1 MQNTLRSRS
10 SDFRRRASSAF
21 LEGSP
26 PAPLRRSFLKFRE
39 QSPAPPTPQS
49 LDPCREASFEA
60 SRAQSLKVCLAS
72 FGCFR
77 APRAAPNMPDAV
89 PDSASPPP
97 EKCHFSYG
105 ELCDCS
111 SRRAGCATVGRRL
124 RVGCAWVAHGLRVGC
139 AWFARFARW
148 LRAGCAL
155 VACRLL
161 VGSCWLRVVSV
172 WGCACGCTLVAHWW
186 HVAGTSVA
194 RGLRRCRASIVP
206 RLPVDGVPVGNR
218 LRVGCA
224 SVVRSVVLRW
234 RLGCAS
240 VARWLRIGS
249 GLAASYCALRVGG
262 TSVARGLRVCT
273 ELAGLLTLL
282 LYVSVCS
289 ASDHP
294 LVPGRLRVGRAS
306 FARRSR
312 VGHAWFALQVHD
324 GCLRV
329 AL

>member
-1 MQNTLRSRS
+1 M
-10 SDFRRRASSAF
+10 
-21 LEGSP
+21 
-26 PAPLRRSFLKFRE
+26 
-39 QSPAPPTPQS
+39 
-49 LDPCREASFEA
+49 
-60 SRAQSLKVCLAS
+60 
-72 FGCFR
+72 
-77 APRAAPNMPDAV
+77 
-89 PDSASPPP
+89 
-97 EKCHFSYG
+97 
-105 ELCDCS
+105 
-111 SRRAGCATVGRRL
+111 
-124 RVGCAWVAHGLRVGC
+124 GCAWVAHGLRVGY